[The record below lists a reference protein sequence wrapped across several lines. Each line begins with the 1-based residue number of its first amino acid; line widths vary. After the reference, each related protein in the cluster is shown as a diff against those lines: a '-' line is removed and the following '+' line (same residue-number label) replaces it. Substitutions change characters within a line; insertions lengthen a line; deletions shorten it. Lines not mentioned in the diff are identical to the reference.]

1 MCMQVLRRFW
11 TFGLWWDGRRLPV
24 HQVLVRLKS
33 ISRYFRFYITN
44 HFKLISFKVLY
55 LNKITKYPGPGISTC
70 KQFGLWLSQFHFSK
84 SEISKCLSESKLNS
98 LVSLY
103 LLLSHLVWHFDISC
117 HSVAQYP
124 LVADARNTPASISAD
139 GGPFSVPITRWFPKW
154 AL

>member
-44 HFKLISFKVLY
+44 HFKLISFKVLN

-70 KQFGLWLSQFHFSK
+70 KHFGLWLSQFHFSK

-98 LVSLY
+98 LVVTVQSQALSINAPAPSLRTGVTRY
-103 LLLSHLVWHFDISC
+103 LVW
-117 HSVAQYP
+117 AT
-124 LVADARNTPASISAD
+124 TP
-139 GGPFSVPITRWFPKW
+139 PPTTPPPTTHHPQTFNPVPSN
-154 AL
+154 LEQ